1 MLISNENIQGFTSLK
16 KAITEL
22 HTQMLKDI
30 QIIKSDIDE
39 MKGSL
44 VQLQTHSELIE
55 KLSQKIDNIIN
66 G

>member
-1 MLISNENIQGFTSLK
+1 MLISNENIKGFTSLK

-30 QIIKSDIDE
+30 QIIKNDIDE